1 MFWPELLGCRVVLFI
16 ELRKKQD
23 KEQVG
28 CGKSILNL
36 VFDVFNLRSEV
47 HLLPSA
53 NVKLTVGYLSLGLR
67 QEVRYMRC
75 DRYVHTHSEEMT
87 FLKFGH
93 NLSKQECCLF

>member
-1 MFWPELLGCRVVLFI
+1 MVLFI

-36 VFDVFNLRSEV
+36 VLDVFNLRCKV
-47 HLLPSA
+47 DLLPSA
-53 NVKLTVGYLSLGLR
+53 DIKLTVGYLSLGLR

-75 DRYVHTHSEEMT
+75 DMYVHTHSEEMT
-87 FLKFGH
+87 L
-93 NLSKQECCLF
+93 